1 MKKPYT
7 AESFS
12 KWKKKTPQA
21 RYIVV
26 KPQKI
31 SDKEKNFKSF
41 QREKDRLP
49 TKENNRDDRI
59 VSSTTRSA
67 KREWRNIFKVPKFHI
82 QPNHHSKQR
91 AKERYFQIYRLTT
104 HELLLKYHTIYFKL
118 MGVGR
123 YNGMQ
128 ETEMSK

>member
-1 MKKPYT
+1 M

-31 SDKEKNFKSF
+31 SDKEKNLKSF

-49 TKENNRDDRI
+49 TKENNWDDRI

-67 KREWRNIFKVPKFHI
+67 KRE
-82 QPNHHSKQR
+82 
-91 AKERYFQIYRLTT
+91 
-104 HELLLKYHTIYFKL
+104 
-118 MGVGR
+118 
-123 YNGMQ
+123 
-128 ETEMSK
+128 